1 MEGPDMVEP
10 RQAAFPLS
18 AYLLLVVPMHSAMR
32 QRGMIGTAIARRPGR
47 GASLVRR
54 LLAPGRRSHI
64 RRIGKAL
71 RGVGR
76 RLAVQDRT
84 A

>member
-10 RQAAFPLS
+10 RQAAFTLS
-18 AYLLLVVPMHSAMR
+18 AYLLLAVPVRSAMR
-32 QRGMIGTAIARRPGR
+32 QRGMIGTALARRPGL
-47 GASLVRR
+47 GASVVRR
-54 LLAPGRRSHI
+54 LLAPGRRSHV

-76 RLAVQDRT
+76 RLTVQDRK

>member
-1 MEGPDMVEP
+1 MVEP
-10 RQAAFPLS
+10 RQAARTLS
-18 AYLLLVVPMHSAMR
+18 AYFRLVVPVRSAMR

-47 GASLVRR
+47 GASFARR
-54 LLAPGRRSHI
+54 LLAPGYRSHI

-71 RGVGR
+71 RSVGR
-76 RLAVQDRT
+76 RLAVRDRT